1 MECRSLYSWLSRVKK
16 TEAGNQGLYIMKTTP
31 NLKEIALILKARL
44 PSRDYHAVLFGS
56 RVRGDDN
63 AGSDW
68 DIGIIGPA
76 PLRGAVME
84 LIRED
89 FENLRTLHAFDVVDM
104 TTVSDSFRK
113 IALKYKKEIV

>member
-1 MECRSLYSWLSRVKK
+1 
-16 TEAGNQGLYIMKTTP
+16 MKTTP
-31 NLKEIALILKARL
+31 NLKEVALLLKNHL

-63 AGSDW
+63 PGSDW

-76 PLRGAVME
+76 SLRGAVME

-89 FENLRTLHAFDVVDM
+89 LEKLRTLHTFDVVDM
-104 TTVSDSFRK
+104 STVPDSFRK
-113 IALKYKKEIV
+113 IALKNKKEII